1 MDKIENWLYIRTV
14 SDEANDDGD
23 TSTGGVSPGSICI
36 PASSIQNME
45 PVTDTALQIHIKN
58 IIVPED
64 PSLMYRRAM
73 LAGESQDSIK
83 LTVTQGKMQ
92 EVMEAIARACNSYV
106 NKTGFIV
113 LSDVCTTTDS
123 ATTAL
128 NDLTIDKEFLHSDI
142 TNGSVSIGKMNRG
155 RGIHEYFEI
164 VTPMTADDDD
174 VAASLSVKL
183 PAKAIILET
192 AITCM
197 AVATN
202 DVGSVALEIH
212 SAAVADDSASAG
224 TEITGAD
231 VSGNVSIPD
240 SDLDVSSNAGVA
252 NNVHMGTLAPI
263 SRGTDETFFHV
274 CAKED
279 MSSMTGTP
287 KVGVY
292 IRWWGDE
299 AVIL

>member
-23 TSTGGVSPGSICI
+23 TSTGGISPGSICI

-73 LAGESQDSIK
+73 AAGESQDSIK

-92 EVMEAIARACNSYV
+92 EVMEAIAQACHSYA

-142 TNGSVSIGKMNRG
+142 TSGVVSIGKVNRG
-155 RGIHEYFEI
+155 RGIHEYYEV
-164 VTPMTADDDD
+164 VTPMTADDND
-174 VAASLSVKL
+174 VAASLSIKL
-183 PAKAIILET
+183 PAR
-192 AITCM
+192 
-197 AVATN
+197 AVIVEAALTSIVRATN
-202 DVGSVALEIH
+202 DVGSVALEVH
-212 SAAVADDSASAG
+212 SAAIADDSASAG
-224 TEITGAD
+224 TEIVGAD
-231 VSGNVSIPD
+231 VSGNVSSPD
-240 SDLDVSSNAGVA
+240 ADCDISSTGGEM
-252 NNVHMGTLAPI
+252 NVHIGNLLPV
-263 SRGTDETFFHV
+263 SRGADETFFHV